1 MVTVPRPICYDQHTR
16 EVLSGFHTFGHSKI
30 FCFDLFSD
38 SFAKNG
44 KESCLECTAIV
55 FNINYGRNKEL
66 LNTCKKLHDY
76 SYFVSKVREYLRQGL
91 VLSEAVD
98 RAVLHCIEKDVLKEL
113 LEIHRTEVKQ
123 VILEEYDEELHM
135 KTLYEEGLAAGL
147 AEGEAKGRAA
157 GLADGAQ
164 AFGQTLLQCI
174 GRRWQVPEELRR
186 KIQEEESLETLQ
198 SWLGLAWEAQ
208 TLEELAEKIFKT
220 KR

>member
-1 MVTVPRPICYDQHTR
+1 
-16 EVLSGFHTFGHSKI
+16 
-30 FCFDLFSD
+30 
-38 SFAKNG
+38 
-44 KESCLECTAIV
+44 
-55 FNINYGRNKEL
+55 
-66 LNTCKKLHDY
+66 
-76 SYFVSKVREYLRQGL
+76 
-91 VLSEAVD
+91 
-98 RAVLHCIEKDVLKEL
+98 
-113 LEIHRTEVKQ
+113 
-123 VILEEYDEELHM
+123 M